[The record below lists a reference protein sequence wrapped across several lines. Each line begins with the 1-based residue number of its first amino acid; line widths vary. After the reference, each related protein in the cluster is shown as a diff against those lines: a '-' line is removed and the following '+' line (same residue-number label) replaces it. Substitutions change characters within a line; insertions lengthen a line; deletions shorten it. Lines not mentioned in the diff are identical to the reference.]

1 MTMRMDLLSLFL
13 FLISIWVGKVPVV
26 NREIDVSWAAPVH
39 QNYNVRQI
47 DSFLKIVQTIRWS
60 MDQKIEMMM
69 DSRIELPSSFFIW
82 PAGKLL
88 KHQQIQR
95 RKKNFKSI
103 GWF

>member
-69 DSRIELPSSFFIW
+69 DSRIELPSSFFHLTSGQA
-82 PAGKLL
+82 PEAPTNSKT
-88 KHQQIQR
+88 KEE
-95 RKKNFKSI
+95 F
-103 GWF
+103 